1 MGRDIGQIALV
12 IPDYDEAIDYYVRK
26 LNFVLL
32 EDTKLSSDKRW
43 VRIAP
48 DHDSACCLLLAKAKD
63 ETQQK
68 AIGNQSGGRVFLFLY
83 TEDIAADHENLVKN
97 QIEIT
102 RPLSE
107 QPYGKVLVF
116 RDKYGNLWD
125 LIERK
130 EEQ

>member
-1 MGRDIGQIALV
+1 MV
-12 IPDYDEAIDYYVRK
+12 IPDYDEAINYYVRK

-32 EDTKLSSDKRW
+32 EDTKLSSEKRW

-48 DHDSACCLLLAKAKD
+48 ERDSTFCLLLAKAKN
-63 ETQQK
+63 EKQRE

-83 TEDIAADHENLVKN
+83 TEDIERDHKNLIKN
-97 QIEIT
+97 QIEII
-102 RPLSE
+102 RPLTQ

-116 RDKYGNLWD
+116 RDRYGNLWD

-130 EEQ
+130 EGH